1 MLLNWSVRM
10 LSDNQKVFLS
20 VIAQCASSLKK
31 EYTFD
36 LKALRADENSGS
48 LLFSNDEHKFILKI
62 EMLK

>member
-1 MLLNWSVRM
+1 M